1 MDGSSSVSDGRGTA
15 WRSRRPSWAEL
26 DFGRLRHN
34 VHITR
39 RRVGPKVKIY
49 FVCKGDGFGHG
60 AVRAAQHAAAAGV
73 DGLCAGSPEEAAA
86 LHAAKI
92 DLPILLFAS
101 VLPGAMHELARLGVR
116 LTIHSLE
123 TLEAVLHLPH
133 RVDVHVEVDV
143 GLGRF
148 GLDRT
153 LWRRAFTALHGAE
166 HVRVHG
172 IYSHLST
179 PEDAAISAV
188 QARTFEEAAELAAS
202 CGLTG
207 LERMLASSRVLLD
220 YPEYHYEAVDPG
232 RCIYGAALDARQ
244 LATFGLQSTLRA
256 IKARIIQV
264 RDVPAGTELGIGYGA
279 PLKIERNMRTAVIP
293 IGHWDGLN
301 NNPPY
306 ADVLVHGERAAVV
319 GRRTFQHTLIDV
331 TNIPAAT
338 VGDEAVILGVQGRN
352 EITPAE
358 LAEKMGIGVVEMIPR
373 LLRSLPHVHVLA

>member
-1 MDGSSSVSDGRGTA
+1 MDSSTPGSDMT
-15 WRSRRPSWAEL
+15 WRLRRPSWAEL
-26 DFGRLRHN
+26 DFGALRQN
-34 VHITR
+34 VAVTR
-39 RRVGPKVKIY
+39 RRVGPNVKIY
-49 FVCKGDGFGHG
+49 FVCKGNGFGHG
-60 AVRAAQHAAAAGV
+60 AVSAATHAAAAGV

-86 LHAAKI
+86 LHAAKL

-101 VLPGAMHELARLGVR
+101 VLPDAMSELARLGVR
-116 LTIHSLE
+116 LTVHSLE
-123 TLEAVLHLPH
+123 TVEAVLNLPH

-153 LWRRAFTALHGAE
+153 LWRRAFTALHGAD

-179 PEDAAISAV
+179 PENAAISAN
-188 QARTFEEAAELAAS
+188 QARTFEEAATLAAS
-202 CGLTG
+202 CGLSG

-220 YPEYHYEAVDPG
+220 YPEYHYDAVDPG

-244 LATFGLQSTLRA
+244 LAEFGLQPTLRA

-279 PLKIERNMRTAVIP
+279 PLKIERSMRTAVIP

-306 ADVLVHGERAAVV
+306 AEVLVHGQRAAVV

-331 TNIPAAT
+331 TNIPNAT
-338 VGDEAVILGVQGRN
+338 VGDEAVILGKQGSD

-373 LLRSLPHVHVLA
+373 LLRSLPHMHV